1 MEYREIGKTGCKV
14 SPLGFGMMRLPLKEG
29 GQAGNAMSIEEVDVE
44 KTIEMV
50 HYAIDHGINY
60 IDTAFNYVGGNS
72 EKIVGQ
78 ALASGAEVRPF
89 TVNTAFQ
96 YAFEADDA
104 CLAADQL
111 GSETNLLTLDIFAH
125 PEVTANPPDRC
136 YHCKKVIFTTI
147 KEAAAREGIEVLIDG
162 TNASDDPARRP
173 GFRAIEELGVHSPL
187 REAGLTKDAI
197 RNLSRKM
204 GLVTADKPNYSCLA
218 TRVEANCPITPE
230 LLASFVQEDWRERE
244 TSV

>member
-1 MEYREIGKTGCKV
+1 MQQLDLEQIAPLVPEALGRFFHEHPRVALAYSGGCDSV
-14 SPLGFGMMRLPLKEG
+14 FLLACG
-29 GQAGNAMSIEEVDVE
+29 
-44 KTIEMV
+44 
-50 HYAIDHGINY
+50 
-60 IDTAFNYVGGNS
+60 
-72 EKIVGQ
+72 
-78 ALASGAEVRPF
+78 LASGAEVCPF

-104 CLAADQL
+104 RLAADQL

-173 GFRAIEELGVHSPL
+173 GVSRDRRVRRALAPARSEPHEGCDPRPFTQDGAGHCRQAELFLP
-187 REAGLTKDAI
+187 
-197 RNLSRKM
+197 RN
-204 GLVTADKPNYSCLA
+204 
-218 TRVEANCPITPE
+218 TR
-230 LLASFVQEDWRERE
+230 
-244 TSV
+244 